1 MQRMSRRYSSS
12 RSLKRYLAATK
23 NYRFG
28 TRSCRQQPSFSTFAI
43 PTVEQQQEQPTVS
56 TYRRSRISTQTVS
69 HRIPLSIVDIHLR
82 HEQLP
87 FGYFFRET
95 LDEQDLEDSLRSI
108 LKDFPQTGGVICQS
122 HTAIQ
127 CHPDDTVHVSFGRIN
142 LTFDEWQQQ
151 PRGHLHESFSANS
164 HSCNRGSHPVK
175 G

>member
-127 CHPDDTVHVSFGRIN
+127 CHPDDTVHVPLEG
-142 LTFDEWQQQ
+142 LT
-151 PRGHLHESFSANS
+151 
-164 HSCNRGSHPVK
+164 
-175 G
+175 